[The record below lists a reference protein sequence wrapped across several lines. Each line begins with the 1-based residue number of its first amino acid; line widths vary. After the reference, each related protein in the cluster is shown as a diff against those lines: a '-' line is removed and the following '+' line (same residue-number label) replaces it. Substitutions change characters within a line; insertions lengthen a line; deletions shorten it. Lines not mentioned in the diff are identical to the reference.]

1 MSDNSSSG
9 AADPNAQ
16 RLATSEGSAPLRAVD
31 LDDDS
36 LSANQGRD
44 SRNSSRASAAES
56 DTARGGRPTLEQLLV
71 TPVQDYLASLG
82 RAQIRW
88 QSNSAKVTS
97 NFGRNAFGLGRS
109 ALCTGAGAGG
119 AG

>member
-44 SRNSSRASAAES
+44 SRNSSRAPAVES
-56 DTARGGRPTLEQLLV
+56 DTARGSRPTLEQLLV
-71 TPVQDYLASLG
+71 TPVQDYLASCCCCVSLLLT
-82 RAQIRW
+82 
-88 QSNSAKVTS
+88 QSKPSKLSRDLEN
-97 NFGRNAFGLGRS
+97 RE
-109 ALCTGAGAGG
+109 
-119 AG
+119 

>member
-16 RLATSEGSAPLRAVD
+16 RLATSEGAAPSRAVD

-44 SRNSSRASAAES
+44 SRNSSRASAVES

-71 TPVQDYLASLG
+71 TPVQDCLASLFSLLKIESG
-82 RAQIRW
+82 AQARAR
-88 QSNSAKVTS
+88 S
-97 NFGRNAFGLGRS
+97 RNRAIG
-109 ALCTGAGAGG
+109 
-119 AG
+119 

>member
-16 RLATSEGSAPLRAVD
+16 RLATSEGSAPLRVVD

-44 SRNSSRASAAES
+44 SRNSSRASAVES

-71 TPVQDYLASLG
+71 TPVQDYLASKP
-82 RAQIRW
+82 R
-88 QSNSAKVTS
+88 
-97 NFGRNAFGLGRS
+97 GLGKTR
-109 ALCTGAGAGG
+109 GF
-119 AG
+119 